1 MHKKIFVILTFLVFL
16 MVSISVISAEPDEI
30 QDDSNN
36 DVSKVVNVRIDW
48 NDDGQ
53 TADRP
58 DSITVKLLHDGKV
71 VDSIKLNED
80 NSWNASFK
88 ITDDGS
94 YEIGELDEIS
104 SYSTSLTGNIDDGF
118 VITNTIKETPLR
130 ASEND
135 DIAAD
140 DSLDDISE
148 EADNSTD
155 DESQDDVPEEADNST
170 DDNLDDDSVDNET
183 DDSNQTDNQN
193 DTPEEN
199 HSVVVSK
206 TPTKTTIKEQKI
218 VKKEDKP
225 VKKNDTNTT
234 KNKLKNTG
242 LPIVALVLVLF
253 IVAIIPISR
262 RKK

>member
-1 MHKKIFVILTFLVFL
+1 

-58 DSITVKLLHDGKV
+58 DSITVKLLHDGNV
-71 VDSIKLNED
+71 VDSIKLNEY
-80 NSWNASFK
+80 NSWNASFN

-104 SYSTSLTGNIDDGF
+104 SYSTSLTGNIDEGF

-140 DSLDDISE
+140 DSLEEISE
-148 EADNSTD
+148 EEDNSTD
-155 DESQDDVPEEADNST
+155 DESQDDVPEEEDNST
-170 DDNLDDDSVDNET
+170 DDDSLDDDSVDNET

-206 TPTKTTIKEQKI
+206 TPTKTTNKEQKI